1 MSFGWCKSSKLG
13 CWLQNRDTD
22 FSLFFAHRIIFYI
35 LPRSLWKRLTNKKG
49 VGTVF
54 TLSCSQ
60 ASRIARSMDKATATH
75 TRFVYCLS
83 SQISIY
89 QMMRVLLLP
98 SSYYFQILR
107 EFEKQ
112 KIISITPFVTRMSF
126 YRGST
131 P

>member
-1 MSFGWCKSSKLG
+1 MSEKL
-13 CWLQNRDTD
+13 
-22 FSLFFAHRIIFYI
+22 FSLFP
-35 LPRSLWKRLTNKKG
+35 LERLINKKG

-54 TLSCSQ
+54 ALSCSL

-75 TRFVYCLS
+75 TSFVYNLS

-89 QMMRVLLLP
+89 QMMRVLLLS

-112 KIISITPFVTRMSF
+112 KIISITPFVKRMSF